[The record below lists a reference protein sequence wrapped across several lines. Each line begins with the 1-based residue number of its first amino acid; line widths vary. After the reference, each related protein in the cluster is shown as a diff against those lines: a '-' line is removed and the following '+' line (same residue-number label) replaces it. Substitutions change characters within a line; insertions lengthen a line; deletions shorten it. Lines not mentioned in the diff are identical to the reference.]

1 MSEHDVT
8 IRVLV
13 VARQP
18 MARAGLRGL
27 LAERGDLYV
36 VGQAGSPEQAVEPL
50 TELAPDVVLVALHPD
65 EARETSLLGLVSRS
79 VAPVVALGEL
89 PLVPALRALLSAG
102 LRGFLLPDATADEIG
117 AALNAVAQ
125 GLTVLA
131 PAVGSLLAVGNPVVV
146 ADGLTAAEVEALTE
160 REREVIQLL
169 AVGLPNKIIAARLQI
184 SEHTVKFHVGAIL
197 AKLGATSRTEAVTRA
212 VRQGLIAL

>member
-1 MSEHDVT
+1 MSGQALS

-27 LAERGDLYV
+27 LADRGDLQV
-36 VGQAGSPEQAVEPL
+36 VGQARSADEAIDIL
-50 TELAPDVVLVALHPD
+50 NELAPDLVLVALQSDEVRGTSILELVSRRAAPVVLVAD
-65 EARETSLLGLVSRS
+65 
-79 VAPVVALGEL
+79 L
-89 PLVPALRALLSAG
+89 PSAPALRAMLGAG
-102 LRGFLLPDATADEIG
+102 LRGFLLPEATADEVS
-117 AALNAVAQ
+117 AALLAVAQ
-125 GLTVLA
+125 GLTVLS
-131 PAVGSLLAVGNPVVV
+131 PAVGGLLTNSGEVVFSENL
-146 ADGLTAAEVEALTE
+146 ASMEELTE
-160 REREVIQLL
+160 REREVLRFL
-169 AVGLPNKIIAARLQI
+169 AAGLPNKTIATRLQI